1 MFSSIPSRVTV
12 AVIGPEISERNSML
26 TLYTSGEA
34 LMKLIAAW
42 YAWFKVAM
50 IRSLVIIPVSCR
62 SIADQSCGDVIS
74 IA

>member
-1 MFSSIPSRVTV
+1 
-12 AVIGPEISERNSML
+12 ML
-26 TLYTSGEA
+26 TLCTSGEA

-42 YAWFKVAM
+42 YAWFKVAI